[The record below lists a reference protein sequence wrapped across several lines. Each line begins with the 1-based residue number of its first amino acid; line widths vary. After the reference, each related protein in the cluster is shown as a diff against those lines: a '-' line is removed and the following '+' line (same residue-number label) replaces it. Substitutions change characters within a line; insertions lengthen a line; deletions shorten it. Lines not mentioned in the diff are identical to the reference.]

1 MNESSTDSELQ
12 QILKEAR
19 ENYSKRIQFLK
30 NSMQGIVKELPS
42 DRSSV
47 TERCDYSQAIRPQRI
62 GNENELVQSLSKIQV
77 LEIEN
82 KNLKSIIQKEDYR
95 TPPRYPHKRNFSG
108 NSENSSDFNRLKEI
122 LELCEKENKEL
133 RSLTETLKETSKELE
148 QRESE
153 TKSKLFKVTDELNL
167 STKQNQDL
175 EDTCLKFKSELEK
188 LKKEKL
194 QISCKVKDIEIR
206 NQAICNELEAVQM
219 EKNRL
224 KIRET
229 QNTNFIKSKEKSKIY
244 KEKFQEVSSKLSK
257 AEQILSDKDS
267 KIHALNSELK
277 EKSRQLEEKTFFIN
291 ELESMTTSLKS
302 DLAQSQSSLKSSE
315 ELLSQVRSSHEIE
328 LSTLTRSQSSLVA
341 SYESKLQA
349 LQQESSEKVSKTA
362 SDILTQLDQIEIDYK
377 AQLEKQVSKYTN
389 LAKVHSEL
397 QSSYKILSDKYLIL
411 EEEFMKKQE
420 EFEIIYRKEVNQH
433 KNDVLALESE
443 VQKLY
448 ETKSQTSTDV
458 EVIVE
463 KYKVLK
469 TEYFQAQQEMHLN
482 KVNYEKELHDV
493 RNKLQDLENMAQT
506 TRSREG
512 EGQKE
517 IEKYQK
523 KVTELANEINKNKE
537 EKTKLSAELDRN
549 KMILATERNK
559 IKKIKELVKISLKQM
574 KNEFFQSAKTLHRAV
589 FEELLMCKRC
599 ISECSSLL
607 LGQLSAVLQSWSAQV
622 NSTLANKKQLQD
634 FYMRESDNINEVRLQ
649 VSQLERELRI
659 KDDRIFYLESSFK
672 SSLSRGQNGQELIA
686 NLLNQVTN
694 LEELY
699 SNNYRE
705 QVDMMIYLKSL
716 INKEQME
723 VSKDLQVQLS
733 NKEYLLKQA
742 RLEILKSQTMH

>member
-1 MNESSTDSELQ
+1 MKESGTDSELQ

-30 NSMQGIVKELPS
+30 NSIQGIVKESPS
-42 DRSSV
+42 DRSSA
-47 TERCDYSQAIRPQRI
+47 TERCDYSQAIRSQRN

-82 KNLKSIIQKEDYR
+82 QNLKSIIQKEDYR

-108 NSENSSDFNRLKEI
+108 NSENSSDFSRLKEI

-148 QRESE
+148 LRESE
-153 TKSKLFKVTDELNL
+153 TKSKLFKVADELNI
-167 STKQNQDL
+167 STNKNQDL
-175 EDTCLKFKSELEK
+175 EESCSKLKSELEK

-194 QISCKVKDIEIR
+194 QLSCKVKDLEIR
-206 NQAICNELEAVQM
+206 KQAICNELEAIQM

-229 QNTNFIKSKEKSKIY
+229 QNTNFIKSKEKSKAY
-244 KEKFQEVSSKLSK
+244 KERFQEASSKLLK
-257 AEQILSDKDS
+257 TEQILSEKDS
-267 KIHALNSELK
+267 KIYSLNSELK
-277 EKSRQLEEKTFFIN
+277 EKSRKLEEKTFFIN
-291 ELESMTTSLKS
+291 ELESITTSLKS
-302 DLAQSQSSLKSSE
+302 DLAQSQHSLKSSE
-315 ELLSQVRSSHEIE
+315 ELLSQLKSSHEIE

-362 SDILTQLDQIEIDYK
+362 SDILAQLDQIEIDYK
-377 AQLEKQVSKYTN
+377 AQLQEQVSKYSKLTK
-389 LAKVHSEL
+389 AHSEL
-397 QSSYKILSDKYLIL
+397 QSSLNILSDKYLML

-420 EFEIIYRKEVNQH
+420 EFEIIYRKEVSQH
-433 KNDVLALESE
+433 KNDVLALEYE

-469 TEYFQAQQEMHLN
+469 TEYFQAQQEMHSN
-482 KVNYEKELHDV
+482 KLNYEKELKDV
-493 RNKLQDLENMAQT
+493 KSKLQDLESLAQT

-512 EGQKE
+512 EGQRE
-517 IEKYQK
+517 IEKYEK
-523 KVTELANEINKNKE
+523 KVCELVNEITRNKE
-537 EKTKLSAELDRN
+537 EKLKWNAELERS
-549 KMILATERNK
+549 KMILASERNK
-559 IKKIKELVKISLKQM
+559 MKKIKELVKISLKQM
-574 KNEFFQSAKTLHRAV
+574 KNEFLQSAKTLHRAI

-599 ISECSSLL
+599 ISESSSLL
-607 LGQLSAVLQSWSAQV
+607 IGQLSAVLQSWSAQV
-622 NSTLANKKQLQD
+622 YSTLANKKQLKD
-634 FYMRESDNINEVRLQ
+634 YYMRESDNINEIRLQ

-672 SSLSRGQNGQELIA
+672 SSLSRGQNGQELIS
-686 NLLNQVTN
+686 NLLNQVAS

-723 VSKDLQVQLS
+723 TSKDLQVQLN